1 MAKKAPKKPLKSFPN
16 LGQKP
21 TPKKPTPESIKE
33 QMFSQI
39 IGAVFVITM
48 IIALFSIVSDQPKPE
63 EVGLSQIAA
72 SINAG
77 LVTTITVEED
87 KLSVVY
93 SDGITRI
100 AKKEREASL
109 SESLANFGVTAESL
123 TPVSITV
130 KDPSGFWYTFR
141 QLVPFLFPLALLGII
156 IWFFTRTAKNAQGGA
171 MQAFTFGQSRA
182 RFIDPKDPK
191 NKITFKDVAGAK
203 EAKEEL
209 AEIVEFLK
217 NPKKFHDI
225 GAEIP
230 KGVLMMGAPG
240 TGKTLLARAVAGE
253 AGVPFFSVSA
263 SEFVEMFVG
272 VGASRV
278 RDLFKNA
285 KKESPA
291 IIFIDEVDA
300 IGRARGGGTG
310 GGNDEREQTLNQILV
325 EMDGFEKTEKVIV
338 IAATNRPEILD
349 PALLRPGR
357 FDRRVMIDLPDVHDR
372 KEILLIHAR
381 KKPLTED
388 VDLDV
393 IAKRTPGFSGADLY
407 SLMNEGA
414 ILAAREERKQVSQY
428 DLIRSVEKVIM
439 GPERKSHILNEEEK
453 RVTAYHEVG
462 HAIMG
467 SVLEHANP
475 IHKVTVVSRGHA
487 AGYTLSLPD
496 EDRKMKTKN
505 DYLADI
511 AMSLGGY
518 VVEEMIFGDVST
530 GPSNDLQ
537 VATNMAYNMVARFGM
552 SPKIGI
558 RVVEGRH
565 TMDGTGSGFGGN
577 VSAAMQAEVD
587 AEVSRIMAE
596 AYELTK
602 TTIKKY
608 EAALHTISEK
618 LLEVETLERE
628 DYEALLKQTGVPLN
642 NRKMKAP
649 KTLLEL
655 SKKKEKK

>member
-1 MAKKAPKKPLKSFPN
+1 MAKKIPKKPS
-16 LGQKP
+16 
-21 TPKKPTPESIKE
+21 PKKPSPEKMKE
-33 QMFSQI
+33 QLFSQI
-39 IGAVFVITM
+39 IGIVLVLSISIT
-48 IIALFSIVSDQPKPE
+48 LFSIVSDQQKPE
-63 EVGLSQIAA
+63 HIGLSQVAVA
-72 SINAG
+72 INVG
-77 LVTTITVEED
+77 LVESITVEED
-87 KLSVVY
+87 KLTLVY
-93 SDGITRI
+93 TDGITRL

-109 SESLANFGVTAESL
+109 SESLSNFGVTAESL

-141 QLVPFLFPLALLGII
+141 QLLPFLFPLALLGII
-156 IWFFTRTAKNAQGGA
+156 IWFFTRTTKNAQGGA

-191 NKITFKDVAGAK
+191 NRITFKDVAGAK

-300 IGRARGGGTG
+300 IGRVRGGGTG

-388 VDLDV
+388 VDLGV

-414 ILAAREERKQVSQY
+414 ILAAREERNQVSQY

-462 HAIMG
+462 HALMG

-475 IHKVTVVSRGHA
+475 VHKVTVVSRGHA

-496 EDRKMKTKN
+496 EDRKMRTKN

-537 VATNMAYNMVARFGM
+537 VATNMAYNMVARYGM

-565 TMDGTGSGFGGN
+565 TMEGTGSGFGGT

-587 AEVSRIMAE
+587 AEVSRIMQE
-596 AYELTK
+596 AYDLTK
-602 TTIKKY
+602 KTIKKY

-628 DYEALLKQTGVPLN
+628 EYEVLLKQTGVPLN

-655 SKKKEKK
+655 SKGKKSGSSQTKKD